1 MGIYSKC
8 CNIGK
13 KVRQQGIASTV
24 FYYKNRKRRIEEE
37 QKRIRQYHVPG
48 GEDLEQ
54 QRQTVW
60 QESPL
65 MSIIVPLYNTPKDFL
80 KQMIESVQ
88 SQTYSNWELCLAD
101 GSDDAHDYVEEV
113 CNTYAKN
120 DSRIVYHRLVKNE
133 GIVGNTNCCIDLA
146 SGEYLGLLD
155 HDDILHPSALYEVA
169 KAIEKS
175 ADFIYT
181 DEMKFR
187 DMPESSTD
195 IVCKNGFGK
204 DELRSHNY
212 ICHFVVFKKSLLEG
226 MAELYRSECEGSQD
240 YDMVLRLTEKAEH
253 IVHIPKILYY
263 WRVHEG
269 SVSMNLAGK
278 QYAVDS
284 AKQALG
290 DQLKRTGEL
299 GKVACNLPYET
310 IYRISYNI
318 RKNPL
323 VSVILK
329 GNNRKTDLSS
339 YVKNLLERTTYRPL
353 EIVCAGLDE
362 AIFCGNGVIFS
373 EKASGEYFIFL
384 TDDCLPLTDMWI
396 EEMLMYAQRE
406 DVGCVGPWI
415 LYRNHTTCFAG
426 AVLDSQEPSGI
437 HLINRGMPE
446 DEQGYEANMRHV
458 RNTTILT
465 GRCLMIARKRF
476 SELGGFDSEM
486 KGFRDADLCLKSR
499 DAGYWN
505 VWTCFAKIESG
516 RSPGKD
522 VLWKESD
529 VFRKKWS
536 ERLRQEDEFYHP
548 LLKALQWM

>member
-1 MGIYSKC
+1 M
-8 CNIGK
+8 
-13 KVRQQGIASTV
+13 
-24 FYYKNRKRRIEEE
+24 
-37 QKRIRQYHVPG
+37 
-48 GEDLEQ
+48 
-54 QRQTVW
+54 
-60 QESPL
+60 
-65 MSIIVPLYNTPKDFL
+65 
-80 KQMIESVQ
+80 
-88 SQTYSNWELCLAD
+88 
-101 GSDDAHDYVEEV
+101 
-113 CNTYAKN
+113 
-120 DSRIVYHRLVKNE
+120 
-133 GIVGNTNCCIDLA
+133 
-146 SGEYLGLLD
+146 
-155 HDDILHPSALYEVA
+155 
-169 KAIEKS
+169 
-175 ADFIYT
+175 
-181 DEMKFR
+181 
-187 DMPESSTD
+187 
-195 IVCKNGFGK
+195 
-204 DELRSHNY
+204 
-212 ICHFVVFKKSLLEG
+212 
-226 MAELYRSECEGSQD
+226 
-240 YDMVLRLTEKAEH
+240 
-253 IVHIPKILYY
+253 
-263 WRVHEG
+263 
-269 SVSMNLAGK
+269 
-278 QYAVDS
+278 DS

-339 YVKNLLERTTYRPL
+339 YVKKLLERTTYRPL

-362 AIFCGNGVIFS
+362 AIFCGKGVIFS

-486 KGFRDADLCLKSR
+486 KGFRDADLC
-499 DAGYWN
+499 
-505 VWTCFAKIESG
+505 
-516 RSPGKD
+516 
-522 VLWKESD
+522 
-529 VFRKKWS
+529 
-536 ERLRQEDEFYHP
+536 
-548 LLKALQWM
+548 

>member
-1 MGIYSKC
+1 MAKFKQAVRMGLKGC
-8 CNIGK
+8 KLVFTQGPKAAWRLTKEKTHRMQAC
-13 KVRQQGIASTV
+13 RQMAQMHLISPQERERQ
-24 FYYKNRKRRIEEE
+24 KNTTFVNPVKF
-37 QKRIRQYHVPG
+37 
-48 GEDLEQ
+48 
-54 QRQTVW
+54 
-60 QESPL
+60 
-65 MSIIVPLYNTPKDFL
+65 SILTPLYNTPELFL
-80 KQMIESVQ
+80 RELITSLQA
-88 SQTYSNWELCLAD
+88 QTYPNWELCLAD
-101 GSDDAHDYVEEV
+101 GSDEEHAYVGQICREIAEQ
-113 CNTYAKN
+113 
-120 DSRIVYHRLVKNE
+120 DPRIVYSVLEKNG
-133 GIVGNTNCCIDLA
+133 GISENTNACIALS
-146 SGEYLGLLD
+146 SGEYFGLLD
-155 HDDILHPSALYEVA
+155 HDDVLHESALYEVMC
-169 KAIEKS
+169 AIEQKG

-329 GNNRKTDLSS
+329 RNNRKIGGKKCEKSQQVPS
-339 YVKNLLERTTYRPL
+339 PKPSKSFAWMP
-353 EIVCAGLDE
+353 I
-362 AIFCGNGVIFS
+362 IF
-373 EKASGEYFIFL
+373 
-384 TDDCLPLTDMWI
+384 
-396 EEMLMYAQRE
+396 
-406 DVGCVGPWI
+406 
-415 LYRNHTTCFAG
+415 
-426 AVLDSQEPSGI
+426 
-437 HLINRGMPE
+437 
-446 DEQGYEANMRHV
+446 
-458 RNTTILT
+458 
-465 GRCLMIARKRF
+465 
-476 SELGGFDSEM
+476 
-486 KGFRDADLCLKSR
+486 
-499 DAGYWN
+499 
-505 VWTCFAKIESG
+505 
-516 RSPGKD
+516 
-522 VLWKESD
+522 
-529 VFRKKWS
+529 
-536 ERLRQEDEFYHP
+536 
-548 LLKALQWM
+548 